1 MTSVDEQ
8 PTPLPEEPIMEIH
21 KPKPVHSW
29 RELATELGI
38 VVLGICIAISLEQ
51 FVEYVHWHHEV
62 RIGRQALA
70 EEITTLDRFYA
81 RRILVAPCL
90 SRQLDEDAARI
101 RDLAANRKVAPQA
114 IAPGMTSP
122 GALLSDAEWQS
133 ERSSQTLTHFPRAEL
148 ALMSRFYAQTADLRE
163 WIFEEERSLSA
174 LAVLAD
180 DPDHLGPADL
190 AQLRVN
196 LNTARM
202 LNYLIVLNA
211 PRQLAISAQLGIQYP
226 RGRAPYARAIALWC
240 KPGETLGKLPD

>member
-1 MTSVDEQ
+1 
-8 PTPLPEEPIMEIH
+8 MEIH

-29 RELATELGI
+29 RELLTELGV

-62 RIGRQALA
+62 QIGRQALA
-70 EEITTLDRFYA
+70 EEIAVTDTFYA
-81 RRILVAPCL
+81 RRILIAPCL
-90 SRQLDEDAARI
+90 NRHLDEDAARI

-202 LNYLIVLNA
+202 LNYLIVLNT

-226 RGRAPYARAIALWC
+226 RGRADYARSIARWC